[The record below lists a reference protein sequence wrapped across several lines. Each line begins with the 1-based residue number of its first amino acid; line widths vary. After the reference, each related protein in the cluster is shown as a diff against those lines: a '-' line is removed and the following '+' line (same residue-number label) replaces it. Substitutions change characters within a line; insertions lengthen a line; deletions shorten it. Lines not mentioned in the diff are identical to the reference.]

1 MKALRAIIIFFIFIA
16 LWQLI
21 IILFKLSAYILPSPI
36 LVAKS
41 LIANIGL
48 IAKESIPTIFEA
60 FIGFICSIILG
71 GLAAVSLTYFRR
83 ARVWVLPI
91 LLLSQALPTFAIAP
105 LFVVWFGYAEA
116 SKIAT
121 TILMLF
127 FPITSAFYDGLIHT
141 PVGFIDLAKT
151 MNASKWQT
159 LIQIQIPAALPSL
172 GTGLRVAATFAPM
185 GAVIGEWVGSVGG
198 LGFLILQANARM
210 QIDLMF
216 AVLIVLILL
225 TLLWYYT
232 VDYLVNRLTS
242 WNKRI
247 DDY

>member
-1 MKALRAIIIFFIFIA
+1 MKALRAIIIFLVFIA

-21 IILFKLSAYILPSPI
+21 IILFKLSAYILPSPL

-48 IAKESIPTIFEA
+48 IAKEAIPTIFEA

-71 GLAAVSLTYFRR
+71 GLAAISLTYFRP

-141 PVGFIDLAKT
+141 PAGFLDLAKT

-159 LIQIQIPAALPSL
+159 LIHIQIPAATPSL

-242 WNKRI
+242 WNKKT
-247 DDY
+247 YAY